1 MEEVIKFR
9 PHHFMCTLGFRG
21 KGYSA
26 DFVRNYRKLVQ
37 TIARDED
44 ILIEVVQYTDDVCSA
59 CPNKIDYIACKTQ
72 SKISKLDAAH
82 IAVLQLIPGEVMSWK
97 QAKDRIKK
105 HMNVEK
111 FLLSCKG
118 CSWQKY
124 GVCQG
129 SLEHLLYS
137 E

>member
-1 MEEVIKFR
+1 
-9 PHHFMCTLGFRG
+9 MCTLGFRG

-111 FLLSCKG
+111 FLLSCK
-118 CSWQKY
+118 
-124 GVCQG
+124 
-129 SLEHLLYS
+129 L
-137 E
+137 

>member
-1 MEEVIKFR
+1 MEEIIKFR

-21 KGYSA
+21 KGYSTH
-26 DFVRNYRKLVQ
+26 FVRNYKKIVQ
-37 TIARDED
+37 TIHGDENT
-44 ILIEVVQYTDDVCSA
+44 LIEVVQHMDDVCSA
-59 CPNKIDYIACKTQ
+59 CPNKIDDIICKTQ
-72 SKISKLDAAH
+72 SKITKLDAAH
-82 IAVLQLIPGEVMSWK
+82 SSALYLVPGEVMSCK

-105 HMNVEK
+105 HMSVEK

-124 GVCQG
+124 GVCQE
-129 SLEHLLYS
+129 SLEQLLYP